1 MAEIVS
7 KVKKLAKM
15 EGLTIKEL
23 ASQAGIGETS
33 IYRWDEH
40 EPSISTLKKLANVL
54 GVDYKILLP

>member
-1 MAEIVS
+1 MAKIVS

-40 EPSISTLKKLANVL
+40 EPSISTLKKVANVL
-54 GVDYKILLP
+54 GIDYKILLP

>member
-40 EPSISTLKKLANVL
+40 EPSISTLKKVANVL

>member
-1 MAEIVS
+1 MAKIVS

-33 IYRWDEH
+33 IYRWDKH
-40 EPSISTLKKLANVL
+40 EPSISTLKKVANVL